1 MSPTPSPQLM
11 DQLAGELARHVP
23 FDRMAVEHRRAF
35 VRLSEQL
42 YFAPDET
49 VIESAG
55 GVPSQVFYVRSGSIV
70 GERGYGGESFAIEA
84 GELFPLGA
92 ALGERAVSGRYR
104 ARVDSFCLAISVQ
117 RLRELARASPPLLEF
132 LQRRVLKLLEL
143 SLQAMSER
151 FAGLALAEQSLET
164 PLGNFV
170 GREPVAVPPGT
181 TLRDALRAMHGR
193 KVGSVLVTDARGA
206 AIGILTRHD
215 VLERVVLAERA
226 LDSPI
231 DDAMSS
237 PVHTLGVDARA
248 HDAALL
254 MSREHVRHV
263 PIVDGSGSGRVV
275 GVVSERD
282 LFALQRRSLVQ
293 IGGAIDGAAS
303 AQALEVAARDI
314 RRFARQLLAQ
324 GVAARGITELVS
336 HLNDRLTVRLVTL
349 LAAEHAIDL
358 RQACWVAFGSEGRGE
373 QTIATDQ
380 DNGLVLSPAAMPHRA
395 RWLAFGDAVNRA
407 LAAAGYPL
415 CKGGIMAG
423 QEACCLGAGEWQA
436 RFDHWIA
443 HGAPEDL
450 LAASIYF
457 DLRPLV
463 GNTALVGPLVE
474 SIAAQAAATPRFLK
488 QMADNLL
495 AQRPPLA
502 WHGGIAGDE
511 IDLKLQGTAIFV
523 GGARLLALAAGVR
536 ATGTHARLQSAGA
549 KLGIAQRDTAAW
561 IGGFEY
567 LQTLRLA
574 AQVAAD
580 GAEPGNRV
588 EVAKLNDIDRR
599 VLREALHAARRL
611 QQRIELDY
619 P

>member
-1 MSPTPSPQLM
+1 MSPSPSPQLM
-11 DQLAGELARHVP
+11 AQLEAELARHVP
-23 FDRMAVEHRRAF
+23 FDRMAGEHRRAF
-35 VRLSEQL
+35 VEASEQV

-49 VIESAG
+49 VLEPAS
-55 GVPSQVFYVRSGSIV
+55 GVPRHVLLVRSGAIV
-70 GERGYGGESFAIEA
+70 GERGYGGAPFAIEA
-84 GELFPLGA
+84 GEMLPLGA
-92 ALGERAVSGRYR
+92 ALGERAVTGRYH
-104 ARVDSFCLAISVQ
+104 AREDSFCLAIPVQ
-117 RLRELARASPPLLEF
+117 KLRELARASPPLQEF

-143 SLQAMSER
+143 SQHATAGR
-151 FAGLALAEQSLET
+151 FAALALGEQSLET
-164 PLGNFV
+164 PLAAFV

-181 TLRDALRAMHGR
+181 ALRDALRAMHER
-193 KVGSVLVTDARGA
+193 NVGSVLVTDARGA

-215 VLERVVLAERA
+215 VLERVVLAGRA
-226 LDSPI
+226 LDSAI
-231 DDAMSS
+231 DGVMSS
-237 PVHTLGVDARA
+237 PVHTLAVHARA

-254 MSREHVRHV
+254 MSRERVRHV
-263 PIVDGSGSGRVV
+263 PIVDGVETGRVV

-293 IGGAIDGAAS
+293 IGGAIDGATS
-303 AQALEVAARDI
+303 VPALEEAAEDI

-324 GVAARGITELVS
+324 GVAARGLTELVS

-349 LAAEHAIDL
+349 LAAEHAVDL
-358 RQACWVAFGSEGRGE
+358 RQGCWVAFGSEGRSE

-380 DNGLVLSPAAMPHRA
+380 DNGLVLAPEAVPERA
-395 RWLAFGDAVNRA
+395 RWLAFGDAVNQA

-423 QEACCLGAGEWQA
+423 QEACCLGADEWQA
-436 RFDHWIA
+436 RFGRWIE
-443 HGAPEDL
+443 HGGPEDL

-457 DLRPLV
+457 DLRPLA
-463 GNTALVGPLVE
+463 GNTALAGPLTE
-474 SIAAQAAATPRFLK
+474 YIAARAQATPRFLK

-502 WHGGIAGDE
+502 WYGGIAGDE

-536 ATGTHARLQSAGA
+536 ATGTRARLELAGA
-549 KLGIAQRDTAAW
+549 KLGVAREDTAAW

-574 AQVAAD
+574 AQAGAGDAA
-580 GAEPGNRV
+580 PGNRIV
-588 EVAKLNDIDRR
+588 VATLNDIDRR
-599 VLREALHAARRL
+599 VLREALQAARRL